1 MVSTVL
7 HRWLKIP
14 YALHVGYANRPKRT
28 RATVLLIHGLGGT
41 GASWSEVVEKL
52 PDDVRVV
59 TIDLLGCGE
68 SPSPEWAV
76 YNAKTQ
82 ARSVLATIIKLRIT
96 SPVIIVGHSLGSLVA
111 IEIARRYSMLV
122 SSLVLVSPPLYD
134 TAGETPKRFK
144 WRLNLQKDKLL
155 MKFYRAIERH
165 PQDFRKFSTL
175 AMKWRLIRQSD
186 ALADGKI
193 DNYMAALEAAIINQN
208 SYDHAHKLRR
218 PVKILRGV
226 FDPFIVHGHLKKLA
240 QINPNIHMSNVMAG
254 HDIRGSL
261 VGAVVNTIN
270 EQLPDAT
277 IGHDYEP
284 TNRRTA
290 A

>member
-41 GASWSEVVEKL
+41 GASWGEVVEKL

-134 TAGETPKRFK
+134 TEAETPRWFK
-144 WRLNLQKDKLL
+144 WQKGRLL
-155 MKFYRAIERH
+155 MRFYQAIERH
-165 PQDFRKFSTL
+165 PRNFRKFSML
-175 AMKWRLIRQSD
+175 AMKWRLIQQSD
-186 ALADGKI
+186 ALADDKI
-193 DNYMAALEAAIINQN
+193 DNYMAALEATIINQQLYN
-208 SYDHAHKLRR
+208 HAHRLRR

-226 FDPFIVHGHLKKLA
+226 FDPFVVNGHLKKLA
-240 QINPNIHMSNVMAG
+240 RMNPNIHMSNVMAG

-270 EQLPDAT
+270 EQLPSAT
-277 IGHDYEP
+277 MGYDYEP